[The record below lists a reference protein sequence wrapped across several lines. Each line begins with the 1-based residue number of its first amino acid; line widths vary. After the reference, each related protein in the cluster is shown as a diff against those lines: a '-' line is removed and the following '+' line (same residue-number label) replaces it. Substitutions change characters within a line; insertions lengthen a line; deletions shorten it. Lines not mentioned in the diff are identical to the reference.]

1 MPKIG
6 VLLTD
11 RASGGRIGVIEFDPS
26 GMRVS
31 HVFPDTVHA
40 FALNPIIRILKEPLY
55 VKHAELMK
63 EKRKLPADILEHE
76 AKLCAEKINGLDH
89 PMTVGKYAVKA
100 EVVHTSK

>member
-11 RASGGRIGVIEFDPS
+11 RGSGVRIGVIEFDPS
-26 GMRVS
+26 GMLVS

-40 FALNPIIRILKEPLY
+40 FALNPIIRTLKEPLY

-63 EKRKLPADILEHE
+63 MKRKLPADILVSRHT
-76 AKLCAEKINGLDH
+76 CN
-89 PMTVGKYAVKA
+89 
-100 EVVHTSK
+100 VV

>member
-26 GMRVS
+26 GMLVS
-31 HVFPDTVHA
+31 HVFPDTVHP
-40 FALNPIIRILKEPLY
+40 FALNPVIRTLKEPLY
-55 VKHAELMK
+55 VKYAELMK
-63 EKRKLPADILEHE
+63 KKRELPADIIEHE
-76 AKLCAEKINGLDH
+76 AKLFVEKINGVDQ
-89 PMTVGKYAVKA
+89 PMTVGEYAVKA